1 MTAACSR
8 HGGRRVLKRSN
19 GALKITPTVYLVP
32 QEIVECSIVM
42 AGMELHALKQAVLDI
57 NACVVRAE
65 AAIADAQQQKNR
77 RSSIAGR

>member
-1 MTAACSR
+1 
-8 HGGRRVLKRSN
+8 
-19 GALKITPTVYLVP
+19 VP

-57 NACVVRAE
+57 NACVARAE

>member
-1 MTAACSR
+1 MAAEGCSNPS
-8 HGGRRVLKRSN
+8 SN
-19 GALKITPTVYLVP
+19 GALTNTPTVHSLVP